1 MYKKLH
7 YFLSFVS
14 VLVIIASLYAQV
26 DPGTENLTH
35 SWTFDD
41 GTANDYIG
49 GANGTLR
56 GSAEIVDGSLLLA
69 AVGSYLELPAAT
81 IAINSYE
88 EVTVSA
94 WFIPFAGGNP
104 NYHMLVYFGKTNNGL
119 GVDCIFFS
127 PARGDNKCRAAIA
140 CGDYSS
146 SPWNAETGVDGPEL
160 DDGELH
166 HMAFTI
172 DPVNITLYIDGAP
185 VDTNTLAANNNISL
199 VSVDSAY
206 LGKGGYTG
214 DAAWTGEI
222 PKCNIY
228 NRVLTADE
236 VLFLF
241 NEGSGTAVEQETV
254 TLPGEY
260 RLMQNYPNPFNPT
273 TDIVFELSNRSKVNL
288 KVFDLSGREII
299 TLVDNYMS
307 AGQHSVQFN
316 GTNLS
321 TGVYIYRMVTDNGI
335 LTRKMML
342 LK

>member
-1 MYKKLH
+1 MKNLTGILAS
-7 YFLSFVS
+7 FLLLF
-14 VLVIIASLYAQV
+14 LVVTVPAQT
-26 DPGTENLTH
+26 DPGTTNLTH
-35 SWTFDD
+35 SWLFDD

-49 GANGTLR
+49 GANGTLK
-56 GSAEIVDGSLLLA
+56 GTAEIVEGSLLLA

-81 IAINSYE
+81 ISINTYE

-94 WFIPFAGGNP
+94 WYIPFVGGNP
-104 NYHMLVYFGKTNNGL
+104 NYHMLVYFGKTNNSL

-140 CGDYSS
+140 CGNYTST
-146 SPWNAETGVDGPEL
+146 PWVAETGVDGIEY

-172 DPVNITLYIDGAP
+172 DAVNITLYIDGAP
-185 VDTNTLAANNNISL
+185 VDTNALAANNNIGL

-206 LGKGGYTG
+206 LGKGGYMG
-214 DAAWTGEI
+214 DAPWTGEI
-222 PKCNIY
+222 PECKIY

-241 NEGSGTAVEQETV
+241 NEGVGTDVPQETT
-254 TLPGEY
+254 TLPREY

-273 TDIVFELSNRSKVNL
+273 TNIAFELANRSKVNL
-288 KVFDLSGREII
+288 KVFDLYGREIV
-299 TLVDNYMS
+299 TLLNEYRS

-316 GTNLS
+316 ATNLS
-321 TGVYIYRMVTDNGI
+321 TGVYIYRLAADNQV